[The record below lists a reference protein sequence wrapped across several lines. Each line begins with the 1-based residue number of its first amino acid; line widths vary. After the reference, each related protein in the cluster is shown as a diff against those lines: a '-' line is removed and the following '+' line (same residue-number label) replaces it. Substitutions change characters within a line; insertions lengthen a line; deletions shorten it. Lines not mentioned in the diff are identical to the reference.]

1 VTVEAVTAQL
11 HPNSV
16 FCMVE
21 RHHRDLD
28 RAELVC
34 AGRFPEVGRTLD
46 LGVEPDWLGADL
58 PVDDEWRIAWVK
70 FYWGMD
76 LAHAFATTGDQRFL
90 TAWERLVRSYIRTVP
105 VDHDSA
111 DVAARR
117 VQNWIY
123 AWDAFARAPG
133 FPGLRGDLGPELL
146 DYLGAQT
153 RYIRDHLTPARNH
166 RTLELYA
173 LFIVALAFPQLE
185 DDLLEFAVAEL
196 HRNLMEEMR
205 PDGVHIEQSTHYHL
219 IVLRSFV
226 GAREN
231 ARRFG
236 ITLPDGFDEQLCRAL
251 EFGMHSHRPDGGI
264 PAFSDADAG
273 SYRDLLLLAA
283 DLLDREDLR
292 YVATG
297 GARGTAPVERNV
309 SFPDGG
315 YHVQRSGWG
324 TDDIA
329 FADERFLMLDCGP
342 LGAGGHG
349 HYDLLSVELAAGG
362 RPLIMDPGRYTY
374 SETPEQP
381 DDGENPRHWFKG
393 TAAHNTVVVD
403 GRDQTPYSRSK
414 PRGPV
419 AEGRLVSRLT
429 GPGLDVLHAEATSPC
444 YEAVHA
450 RRVAFVAD
458 EYWLIEDRL
467 WATTTHRYE
476 LRFHL
481 APEAF
486 KAVEVRPT
494 DHGWAAIAPGVA
506 LVFDGGRRP
515 VVEPG
520 WISPEYGV
528 KERAPIVSVSV
539 SGAANAAF
547 TTLVVPLADG
557 AGVPSLR
564 TRRRNGTTQM
574 TVTGTGERG
583 TARDRVAW
591 TDGVRSLTLGPLEC
605 RAGAAFL
612 RDRDGAAPPVL
623 RACRVDDLR
632 LRASR
637 SAIFSSAEPV
647 AWLAWVGDDDE
658 EPARTVI
665 SR

>member
-1 VTVEAVTAQL
+1 VTLAAVTAQL

-21 RHHRDLD
+21 RHHRDLE

-34 AGRFPEVGRTLD
+34 SGRFPEVGRTLD
-46 LGVEPDWLGADL
+46 LGVEPDWLGAAL

-70 FYWGMD
+70 FYYGLD
-76 LAHAFATTGDQRFL
+76 LAHAFRTTGEERFL
-90 TAWERLVRSYIRTVP
+90 VAWERLVRSYIRQVP
-105 VDHDSA
+105 VDRDSA

-117 VQNWIY
+117 VQNWVY
-123 AWDAFARAPG
+123 AWDLFAQSPS
-133 FPGLRGDLGPELL
+133 FPGLHPGLADELL
-146 DYLGAQT
+146 DNLAAQT
-153 RYIRDHLTPARNH
+153 RFIRDNLTPARNH

-173 LFIVALAFPQLE
+173 LYIVALAFPQLE
-185 DDLLEFAVAEL
+185 DDLLDFAVGEL

-236 ITLPDGFDEQLCRAL
+236 LTLPDGFDEQLSRAL
-251 EFGMHSHRPDGGI
+251 DFAMHCHRPDGGI

-273 SYRDLLLLAA
+273 DYRDLLALAA
-283 DLLDREDLR
+283 DLLDRDDLR
-292 YVATG
+292 YVATA
-297 GARGTAPVERNV
+297 GAEGRPPAERHV

-315 YHVQRSGWG
+315 YHIQRSGWG
-324 TDDIA
+324 NDATA

-349 HYDLLSVELAAGG
+349 HYDLLSFELAAGG

-381 DDGENPRHWFKG
+381 GDGENPRHWFKG

-403 GRDQTPYSRSK
+403 GRDQSPYARSK
-414 PRGPV
+414 PRGRV
-419 AEGRLVSRLT
+419 AEGQLVSRLT
-429 GPGLDVLHAEATSPC
+429 GPGVDVLHAEATSPC
-444 YEAVHA
+444 YDAVHT

-467 WATTTHRYE
+467 WAPQTHRYE

-481 APEAF
+481 APEAQD
-486 KAVEVRPT
+486 AVTIARTE
-494 DHGWAAIAPGVA
+494 HGWSATAPGLA
-506 LVFDGGRRP
+506 LIFDGDREP

-520 WISPEYGV
+520 WVSPEYGV
-528 KERAPIVSVSV
+528 KVPAPVVSVSV

-547 TTLVVPLADG
+547 TTLVVPLAEG
-557 AGVPSLR
+557 AKPPTLR
-564 TRRRNGTTQM
+564 TRRRNGTSLM
-574 TVTGTGERG
+574 TVSGA
-583 TARDRVAW
+583 ARDRIAW
-591 TDGVRSLTLGPLEC
+591 TDERRPLTLGPLEC

-612 RDRDGAAPPVL
+612 REHEDGRPPVL
-623 RACRVDDLR
+623 RACRVSDLR
-632 LRASR
+632 LRGSR
-637 SAIFSSAEPV
+637 SAIFTAGEPV
-647 AWLAWVGDDDE
+647 AWVAWVGDDE
-658 EPARTVI
+658 EPGKTVT
-665 SR
+665 SS